1 MEQTLALG
9 RCNTII
15 NGTNPCTWTLQYN
28 HQWNLRALFIII
40 IIIILK
46 KKVQYDDGDQYA
58 GEWNDAGKREGFGVL
73 TFADGKCQSAL
84 IYKYIYINIL

>member
-1 MEQTLALG
+1 MDVAIQSSMEST
-9 RCNTII
+9 CSVHYYY
-15 NGTNPCTWTLQYN
+15 CYY
-28 HQWNLRALFIII
+28 FE
-40 IIIILK
+40 